1 MKISQQFFTEY
12 IQIYRSTLNRLN
24 ALLSPYQLFHSQWGI
39 LKLLAFEGEMTSA
52 EIAVRRQV
60 EKPSVTKI
68 IQRLLEMELISI
80 RPGTDRRE
88 KWIGLT
94 EHGQLTVQKIMGDLE
109 VLYEE
114 LLEGATSED
123 IEAGIR
129 VLESANKNLHK

>member
-1 MKISQQFFTEY
+1 MKTSQQFFTEY

-94 EHGQLTVQKIMGDLE
+94 EHGQLTVQNIMGDLE

-114 LLEGATSED
+114 LLEGAAPED

>member
-1 MKISQQFFTEY
+1 MKSSQQFFSEY
-12 IQIYRSTLNRLN
+12 IQIYRPILNRLN
-24 ALLSPYQLFHSQWGI
+24 TLLAPYQLFHSQWGI
-39 LKLLAFEGEMTSA
+39 LKLLWLESEMTSA

-68 IQRLLEMELISI
+68 VQRLLEMDLVSI

-94 EHGQLTVQKIMGDLE
+94 EHGKATVIKVMSDLE

-114 LLEGATSED
+114 ILEGATQQD

-129 VLESANKNLHK
+129 ILELANKNLHK

>member
-1 MKISQQFFTEY
+1 MKSSQQFFSEY
-12 IQIYRSTLNRLN
+12 IQIYRTILNRLN
-24 ALLSPYQLFHSQWGI
+24 TLLAPYQLFHSQWGI
-39 LKLLAFEGEMTSA
+39 LKLLWLESEMTSA

-68 IQRLLEMELISI
+68 VQRLLEMDLVSI

-94 EHGQLTVQKIMGDLE
+94 EHGKATVIKVMSDLE

-114 LLEGATSED
+114 ILEGATQQD

-129 VLESANKNLHK
+129 ILELANKNLHK

>member
-1 MKISQQFFTEY
+1 MNLSQQFFTEY
-12 IQIYRSTLNRLN
+12 IQIYRPILNRLN
-24 ALLSPYQLFHSQWGI
+24 ILLSPYQLFHSQWGI
-39 LKLLAFEGEMTSA
+39 LKLLSLEGEMTSA

-68 IQRLLEMELISI
+68 VQRLLEMELISI

-94 EHGQLTVQKIMGDLE
+94 EHGQVTVQKIMLDLKM
-109 VLYEE
+109 LYEE
-114 LLEGATSED
+114 LLEGASPED

-129 VLESANKNLHK
+129 VLELANKNLHK